1 MNKKGFTLIELL
13 AVIVILAIIALIA
26 TPMIL
31 GVIENARKGSKESS
45 AYGYLD
51 AIEKYQA
58 TAQLEGKSDELVN
71 ALSQDNISVTVAS
84 INGKITIKGEKPSMG
99 YVTFNNSTIVDYQ
112 LQYDDYLVKY
122 NSETKKPEA
131 RKGQYEGMGFAVPPV
146 VSIDGISYHVIK
158 TYLSSEDSLVLL
170 RDESLGEM
178 LFDVKDGAD
187 FDSSS
192 LKTYLNTTYKETFG
206 EKAKYI
212 KEITLLDF
220 GINPD
225 SFGPVDMS
233 QSFPEGS
240 YLALYKEDPSMFSSR
255 LWTKTKIGNDVI
267 IGSVDNNGTTLFEA
281 IGYSDSSYEIS
292 NGMGTL
298 KGVDIDGKA
307 SVRPVIIASINI
319 LNG

>member
-122 NSETKKPEA
+122 NSETKRAEA
-131 RKGQYEGMGFAVPPV
+131 SKGQYEGMGFAVPPV
-146 VSIDGISYHVIK
+146 LSIDGVSYHVIK

-187 FDSSS
+187 FDNSS

-225 SFGPVDMS
+225 SFSSVDMS

-255 LWTKTKIGNDVI
+255 LWTKTKIGNSVI
-267 IGSVDNNGTTLFEA
+267 VGSIDSNGTILFEA
-281 IGYSDSSYEIS
+281 IGYSNSSYDIS
-292 NGMGTL
+292 LAYGNST
-298 KGVDIDGKA
+298 DTDGKA
-307 SVRPVIIASINI
+307 SVRPVIIASIDI

>member
-1 MNKKGFTLIELL
+1 MKRKGFTLIELL

-31 GVIENARKGSKESS
+31 GVVENAKKGSKESS

-71 ALSQDNISVTVAS
+71 ALSYDDISVTVSS
-84 INGKITIKGEKPSMG
+84 INSKITIKGEKPSMG
-99 YVTFNNSTIVDYQ
+99 YVKFSNSTIVDYQ

-122 NSETKKPEA
+122 NSETKKAEA
-131 RKGQYEGMGFAVPPV
+131 TKGQFEGMGFAVPKV
-146 VSIDGISYHVIK
+146 VSIDGVSYHVIK
-158 TYLSSEDSLVLL
+158 PYLSSEDSLVLL

-178 LFDVKDGAD
+178 AFDVKDGAD

-225 SFGPVDMS
+225 SFGSVDMN

-240 YLALYKEDPSMFSSR
+240 YLALYKEDSSMFGSR
-255 LWTKTKIGNDVI
+255 LWTKTAIGNSVI
-267 IGSVDNNGTTLFEA
+267 TGAIDCNGTICFTS
-281 IGYSDSSYEIS
+281 IGYYDSSYDMTTAYGS
-292 NGMGTL
+292 STDTDGT
-298 KGVDIDGKA
+298 A
-307 SVRPVIIASINI
+307 SVRPVIIASIDI
-319 LNG
+319 MK